1 MKAVL
6 FDGVGMPLKV
16 GERPVPEPASDE
28 VMLRI
33 AACGICGSDLHM
45 TEDPKTFGL
54 NRHDV
59 LGHEFA
65 GEVVRCG
72 TAVSELK
79 PGDRV
84 AVAPMRGCGTCDNC
98 KKGEPA
104 WCAEMRLIGGGYAE
118 YTTVTARQCRI
129 LPDDLPF
136 EEGALAEPVAVAL
149 HCVMRSG
156 LKPGDRV
163 LILGAGPIG
172 LLVAFWARR
181 QGARDVI
188 VADINRHQEERATS
202 VGATDFA
209 MSGSGLA
216 QEFRAK
222 TGGAPDIVFECVGKR
237 GLIDFAC
244 KLVRTHGTV
253 VGVGLCVGGDDWD
266 PFAAL
271 SKEIQLIFAVFFN
284 MAEFETALSALGPGR
299 YRPQALIT
307 GRIGFNDVPETFEGL
322 RRRTTQCKVLIAADA
337 ARPIVEEDSLWNS
350 RP

>member
-129 LPDDLPF
+129 LPDDLPI

-222 TGGAPDIVFECVGKR
+222 TGEAPDIVFECVGKR

>member
-6 FDGVGMPLKV
+6 FDGVGLPLKV

-72 TAVSELK
+72 TGVSELK

-118 YTTVTARQCRI
+118 YTTVAARQCRI
-129 LPDDLPF
+129 LPDDLPI

-156 LKPGDRV
+156 LKPGERV

-188 VADINRHQEERATS
+188 VADINRHQEEGAAS
-202 VGATDFA
+202 VGATGFA
-209 MSGSGLA
+209 MSGPGLA

-244 KLVRTHGTV
+244 QLVRTHGTV

-307 GRIGFNDVPETFEGL
+307 GRIGFNDVPKAFEGL
-322 RRRTTQCKVLIAADA
+322 RHRTTQCKVLIAADA
-337 ARPIVEEDSLWNS
+337 A
-350 RP
+350 

>member
-6 FDGVGMPLKV
+6 FDSVGLPLTV
-16 GERPVPEPASDE
+16 GERPVPEPAHDE
-28 VMLRI
+28 VLLRI

-54 NRHDV
+54 KQYDV

-65 GEVVRCG
+65 GEVIGCG
-72 TAVSELK
+72 SAVSDLK

-84 AVAPMRGCGTCDNC
+84 AVAPMRGCGHCDPC
-98 KKGEPA
+98 RRGEPA
-104 WCAEMRLIGGGYAE
+104 WCAEMVLIGGGYAE
-118 YTTVTARQCRI
+118 FTTVAARQCRI
-129 LPDDLPF
+129 LPDDLPI

-181 QGARDVI
+181 HGARHVI
-188 VADINRHQEERATS
+188 VADINMHQEARAAS
-202 VGATDFA
+202 IGATGFA
-209 MSGSGLA
+209 MSGPDLA
-216 QEFRAK
+216 DEFRAQ

-284 MAEFETALSALGPGR
+284 MAEFETALCALGPGR

-307 GRIGFNDVPETFEGL
+307 GKIGFGDVPETFEGL
-322 RRRTTQCKVLIAADA
+322 KRRTTQCKVLITADA
-337 ARPIVEEDSLWNS
+337 A
-350 RP
+350 

>member
-16 GERPVPEPASDE
+16 GERPVSEPASDE

-72 TAVSELK
+72 TAVSEFK

-98 KKGEPA
+98 EKGEPA

-129 LPDDLPF
+129 LPDDLPI

-156 LKPGDRV
+156 LKPGARV

-202 VGATDFA
+202 VGATGFA
-209 MSGSGLA
+209 MSGPGLA

-244 KLVRTHGTV
+244 QLVRTHGTV

-271 SKEIQLIFAVFFN
+271 SKEIQLVFAVFFN

-307 GRIGFNDVPETFEGL
+307 GRIGLNDVPEAFEGL
-322 RRRTTQCKVLIAADA
+322 RRRTTQCKILIAADA
-337 ARPIVEEDSLWNS
+337 A
-350 RP
+350 

>member
-6 FDGVGMPLKV
+6 FDSVGLPLSV
-16 GERPVPEPASDE
+16 GERPVPDPAHDE
-28 VMLRI
+28 VLLRI

-45 TEDPKTFGL
+45 TEDPKTFSL
-54 NRHDV
+54 KQYDV

-65 GEVVRCG
+65 GEVIRCG
-72 TAVSELK
+72 SAVSDLK

-84 AVAPMRGCGTCDNC
+84 AVAPMLGCGHCDSC
-98 KKGEPA
+98 RRGEPA
-104 WCAEMRLIGGGYAE
+104 WCAEMVLIGGGYAE
-118 YTTVTARQCRI
+118 FTTVAARQCRI
-129 LPDDLPF
+129 LPDDLPI

-181 QGARDVI
+181 HGARHVI
-188 VADINRHQEERATS
+188 VADINMHQEARAAS
-202 VGATDFA
+202 IGATGFA
-209 MSGSGLA
+209 MSGPDLA
-216 QEFRAK
+216 DEFRAQ

-284 MAEFETALSALGPGR
+284 MAEFETALCALGPGR

-307 GRIGFNDVPETFEGL
+307 GKIGFGDVPETFEGL
-322 RRRTTQCKVLIAADA
+322 KRRTTQCKVLITADA
-337 ARPIVEEDSLWNS
+337 A
-350 RP
+350 